1 MNPDRETPMTT
12 DPAPFGSTV
21 DRYIAAGWLGPL
33 PLPAGA
39 KKAPPSGYTGADGAY
54 ATVTDID
61 TWRTHNGTGNIGLR
75 MADNIIGIDV
85 DNYGTKPG
93 GATLDR
99 LTEQLGPLPDTWIST
114 SRLDGVS
121 GIRYYR
127 LPEPVKLI
135 GALPGIE
142 IIQRHHR
149 YAVVAPSIHPEGRP
163 YLWLHHGEVVDIP
176 NVNDLPTLP
185 GSWVDHLRAD
195 RRTSAERHT
204 LATGADTSPAVERT
218 IGRAL
223 MGLTAGTRHDTT
235 LRAVTALLRL
245 ETQEHP
251 GASQAITD
259 LERAFLNAVTT
270 DGTRSDREAQG
281 EWDRMVDS
289 ATTEVA
295 TTPSIIPR
303 WEPTPEPPDPD
314 RLGLTALGLA
324 TTTPGG
330 VSIAEAVEQGD
341 WAPID
346 LTDALAG
353 ADPPTPELLA
363 PTSGPALIYPGRVNS
378 LFGESG
384 TGKTWVTLHV
394 LAEAVRDGHN
404 VAIIDLEDNPHG
416 IVSRLAAI
424 GLTGDQIASHVDYLA
439 PQTPW
444 SGPARD
450 AVTAL
455 IRERQHRLVII
466 DSTGEAMA
474 MGGVKGNND
483 DEVAAWFRSFPR
495 HIADLGPAVIV
506 VDHIP
511 KATDAPSGFA
521 IGSQRKLA
529 AVNGAAY
536 RVDAVRVPSRTE
548 NGLLRLTCAKDRHG
562 THQKGAVA
570 AMVHID
576 HNELDQTI
584 AITATAPDEM
594 PRNPDGTARPTIYM
608 EKVSRAVENTP
619 KMSRRDIVRVVGG
632 KDKYVSEALGQLVA
646 EGYVDAEPRAG
657 RGGGFVYSS
666 VEPYRN
672 DVASQPL
679 SKGDEMTDPEPRP
692 NRGPTAAQQPG
703 RGSNEPRPRPP
714 TPTGSGRGSD
724 RPQDQSSNQTA
735 APDVG
740 PRFEPQQ
747 TSDWME
753 L

>member
-1 MNPDRETPMTT
+1 MTT

-251 GASQAITD
+251 RASQAITD

-646 EGYVDAEPRAG
+646 EGYVDAEPRVG

>member
-1 MNPDRETPMTT
+1 MTT

-85 DNYGTKPG
+85 DNYGAKTG
-93 GATLDR
+93 GATLDDLR
-99 LTEQLGPLPDTWIST
+99 AQLGELPDTWIST

-121 GIRYYR
+121 GIRFYR
-127 LPEPVKLI
+127 LPEPVKLV
-135 GALPGIE
+135 GSLPGIE

-195 RRTSAERHT
+195 RRTGAQRHAM
-204 LATGADTSPAVERT
+204 ATGDETSPTVERAF
-218 IGRAL
+218 GRAV
-223 MGLTAGTRHDTT
+223 MGMSAGTRHDTT
-235 LRAVTALLRL
+235 LRALTALLRL

-314 RLGLTALGLA
+314 RLGLTALGSA

-341 WAPID
+341 WAPVD
-346 LTDALAG
+346 LTSALAG
-353 ADPPTPELLA
+353 AEPPTPELLA

-483 DEVAAWFRSFPR
+483 DEVAAWFRHFPR

-511 KATDAPSGFA
+511 KANDAPSGFA

-562 THQKGAVA
+562 THQKGSVA

-679 SKGDEMTDPEPRP
+679 SKGDEMPDPEPRP
-692 NRGPTAAQQPG
+692 NRGPTAAQPPG

-724 RPQDQSSNQTA
+724 RPQDQSSNPTA